1 MQHGINEAEQRR
13 NLDNMKKKLGIIERL
28 KAAKTE
34 KEVAELTKEIGKWS
48 SEQVPGPSDKTVRK
62 FSKIQRRLRAQFRK
76 KNGRKS

>member
-1 MQHGINEAEQRR
+1 
-13 NLDNMKKKLGIIERL
+13 MKKKVGIIESL

-62 FSKIQRRLRAQFRK
+62 FSKIQRRKRAQLRK
-76 KNGRKS
+76 KKK